1 VTDTVSVLRRLTRER
16 PERPPGERCDMCMAA
31 IADEHSHVV
40 DIRNRALM
48 CTCRPCALLF
58 DRQGADLAF
67 KTVPDRYLAFVD
79 FTLSLG
85 QWDDLA
91 IPVGMAFFFSHST
104 LGKIVAFYPSP
115 AGATE
120 SELSLAAWDGIVEA
134 NPGLRTL
141 NDDVEAILLRKSG
154 DDVECF
160 LVPIDACYELVGI
173 VRQRWSGFQG
183 GDEVWRCIDEFFAEL
198 EDRAAG
204 RNRGRRA

>member
-1 VTDTVSVLRRLTRER
+1 MTDTVAVLRRLTGER
-16 PERPPGERCDMCMAA
+16 PVRPPGERCEMCVAP

-67 KTVPDRYLAFVD
+67 KTVPDRYLSFPD
-79 FTLSLG
+79 FSLSLG

-91 IPVGMAFFFSHST
+91 IPVGVAFFFSHST
-104 LGKIVAFYPSP
+104 LGKVVAFYPSP

-120 SELSLAAWDGIVEA
+120 SELPLAAWDGIVDA

-141 NDDVEAILLRKSG
+141 IDDVEALLLRKRG

-160 LVPIDACYELVGI
+160 LVPIDACYELVGHL
-173 VRQRWSGFQG
+173 RKLWRGFDG
-183 GDEVWRCIDEFFAEL
+183 GEEMHRRLDEFFA
-198 EDRAAG
+198 DVKARSKPA
-204 RNRGRRA
+204 

>member
-1 VTDTVSVLRRLTRER
+1 MNDTVSVLRRLTSER
-16 PERPPGERCDMCMAA
+16 PARPPGERCDMCVAP
-31 IADEHSHVV
+31 IGDEHSHVV

-67 KTVPDRYLAFVD
+67 KTVPDRYLRFEGFA
-79 FTLSLG
+79 LSLG

-104 LGKIVAFYPSP
+104 LGKVVAFYPGP

-120 SELSLAAWDGIVEA
+120 SELSLSAWDGIVEA

-141 NDDVEAILLRKSG
+141 NDDVEALLLRKQG

-160 LVPIDACYELVGI
+160 LVPIDACYELVGHL
-173 VRQRWSGFQG
+173 RKGWRGFDG
-183 GDEVWRCIDEFFAEL
+183 GNEVHERLDAFFA
-198 EDRAAG
+198 DIVARSKPA
-204 RNRGRRA
+204 